1 MEYLTQ
7 VFNRGELLSFT
18 TIVHFL
24 PDINECLTIV
34 PSPCSCGVSG
44 EPCGANCIN
53 LVPGFTC
60 SCAPGFQLRSGG
72 TICDGKNYYFL
83 VRRKCFSMLN
93 VLGVSTNVFFN
104 LFWYHLIIVSRN
116 FQLPNLTASFF
127 LWLNSKRSAVH
138 LRKKTFCFWICSSD
152 INECLTGNGG
162 CEQICNNFPGKFSCG
177 CYRGF
182 RVTASDESRCEGKE
196 KWKDFKVAMGN
207 VKSLSPWNDL
217 LGNELMKIWL
227 SLSKIDWRDYGL
239 LTCPAQLVS
248 MKWLATA

>member
-7 VFNRGELLSFT
+7 VLNRGELLSFM

-53 LVPGFTC
+53 LVPSFTC

-83 VRRKCFSMLN
+83 VRRKCFSMSN
-93 VLGVSTNVFFN
+93 VLGVSINVFFH

-116 FQLPNLTASFF
+116 FQLPNLTAIVRGRYLKKCFNF
-127 LWLNSKRSAVH
+127 RLLN
-138 LRKKTFCFWICSSD
+138 LSS
-152 INECLTGNGG
+152 
-162 CEQICNNFPGKFSCG
+162 P
-177 CYRGF
+177 
-182 RVTASDESRCEGKE
+182 
-196 KWKDFKVAMGN
+196 
-207 VKSLSPWNDL
+207 
-217 LGNELMKIWL
+217 
-227 SLSKIDWRDYGL
+227 
-239 LTCPAQLVS
+239 
-248 MKWLATA
+248 